1 MDKLAA
7 HLIEKETITGKEF
20 MKIYRAEKGLPEPE
34 EGEEGKTADNAGRI
48 GEKTDG
54 NQSGGNSSA
63 EAVNDEKRED
73 DSQTAGEMPEN
84 ENKAEDNFF
93 SKAITI
99 EQEKIRD
106 SFWDSDKGSEG
117 LFAGSQEGN
126 GGSSGRFAD
135 EGNGQET
142 EDESGRN
149 DNNSDQNQGDE
160 PVGRFSNT
168 TGNFGG

>member
-1 MDKLAA
+1 
-7 HLIEKETITGKEF
+7 
-20 MKIYRAEKGLPEPE
+20 
-34 EGEEGKTADNAGRI
+34 
-48 GEKTDG
+48 
-54 NQSGGNSSA
+54 
-63 EAVNDEKRED
+63 
-73 DSQTAGEMPEN
+73 MPEN

-106 SFWDSDKGSEG
+106 SFWNSDKGSEG
-117 LFAGSQEGN
+117 LFGGNQEGN
-126 GGSSGRFAD
+126 GGNSGRFAD
-135 EGNGQET
+135 EGNGQEA

-149 DNNSDQNQGDE
+149 DNNSDQNQGDG